1 MSENETDMNKVRGF
15 AGIID
20 NALTPLKTNLKFQ
33 TKFGKKSLKFL
44 LNANNVNFAALIT
57 IDRGQIK
64 VESIKNKPPENLQ
77 KKKVGWDGYLEM
89 DTQTFLRMA
98 MNRISLLGVAKKWL
112 TGDVKMKGIL
122 KLLNLLKMFNSLAE
136 LD

>member
-1 MSENETDMNKVRGF
+1 MSENELDMNKVRGF

-20 NALTPLKTNLKFQ
+20 NALTPLKTKCKFQ

-77 KKKVGWDGYLEM
+77 KKKLRWDGYLEM

-98 MNRISLLGVAKKWL
+98 MNRISILGVAKKWL
-112 TGDVKMKGIL
+112 SGNVKMKGIL
-122 KLLNLLKMFNSLAE
+122 KLLNLLKMFNLLAE

>member
-20 NALTPLKTNLKFQ
+20 NALTPLKTKLKFQ

-44 LNANNVNFAALIT
+44 LNANNVNFAALII
-57 IDRGQIK
+57 IDHGQLK
-64 VESIKNKPPENLQ
+64 VESIKNKPLENLQ

-89 DTQTFLRMA
+89 DTQTFLRIA
-98 MNRISLLGVAKKWL
+98 MNRISMLGVAKKWL
-112 TGDVKMKGIL
+112 TGKIRMKGIR
-122 KLLNLLKMFNSLAE
+122 KLLNLLKMFAL
-136 LD
+136 LTDID

>member
-20 NALTPLKTNLKFQ
+20 NSLAPLKTNLKFQ

-77 KKKVGWDGYLEM
+77 KKNVGWDGYLEM
-89 DTQTFLRMA
+89 DTQTFLRIA
-98 MNRISLLGVAKKWL
+98 MNRISILGVAKKWL
-112 TGDVKMKGIL
+112 SGNVKMKGIL

>member
-1 MSENETDMNKVRGF
+1 MSENETDMNKVRGS

-20 NALTPLKTNLKFQ
+20 NALTPLKTKLKFQ

-57 IDRGQIK
+57 IDHGQIK

-98 MNRISLLGVAKKWL
+98 MNRISILGVAKKWL
-112 TGDVKMKGIL
+112 SGNVKMKGIL
-122 KLLNLLKMFNSLAE
+122 KLLNLLKMFNLLAE

>member
-1 MSENETDMNKVRGF
+1 MSENETDMKKVRGF

-44 LNANNVNFAALIT
+44 LNANNVNFAAIIT
-57 IDRGQIK
+57 IDHGLLE
-64 VESIKNKPPENLQ
+64 VESIKNKPPENL
-77 KKKVGWDGYLEM
+77 KKKKIGWDGYLEM

-112 TGDVKMKGIL
+112 TGNVKMKGIL